1 MVAALASRR
10 HLRVKATFRATT
22 KYEKGT
28 DVTWC
33 PLWFR
38 SSSFALGRDC
48 IEYLCRR
55 VDLNHRPEAYEASA
69 LTD

>member
-1 MVAALASRR
+1 MVAALPLRR

-48 IEYLCRR
+48 FWVLVPKSGLEPPTRGL
-55 VDLNHRPEAYEASA
+55 
-69 LTD
+69 